1 MFFII
6 VLTWH
11 GLQRALKALLFWFC
25 VHFIGKG
32 CKWHYNEHGLLTS
45 ISKQIV
51 IIGEGPSRIVVIS
64 SVHAL
69 SFSNM
74 LLMIVR
80 AGGGWGAQLFPL
92 LFLVPLGE
100 GFYFLA

>member
-1 MFFII
+1 MA
-6 VLTWH
+6 
-11 GLQRALKALLFWFC
+11 LQRTWA
-25 VHFIGKG
+25 
-32 CKWHYNEHGLLTS
+32 TS

-51 IIGEGPSRIVVIS
+51 IIREGPSRIVVIS

-74 LLMIVR
+74 LLMIVKV
-80 AGGGWGAQLFPL
+80 GGGWGAQLFPF
-92 LFLVPLGE
+92 LFLAPLGE